1 MVLPHLLHLFALGA
15 ATSSIVAGKEVN
27 RWRTQAVILGVVLC
41 IADCY
46 MVASYDW
53 KANARAVRAEDLDH
67 FYWRM
72 RLVRGLGMAISD
84 ALFTVL
90 LWASSTNRV
99 FVIPQTATERTEAA
113 LQQLEGI
120 RGRLGAI
127 GIVRNVVAR
136 DEGFR
141 KKGDV
146 YWRREGQMM
155 SEVMDERE
163 VVDGIQGALGS
174 GRIDVTLVEE
184 EARKYAEGIIVGP
197 ESAQQR

>member
-1 MVLPHLLHLFALGA
+1 M
-15 ATSSIVAGKEVN
+15 
-27 RWRTQAVILGVVLC
+27 ILGVVLC